1 MPTDTLQIYLSITGL
16 MITAAGLSLVYIQL
30 RDVKRSIRT
39 ATHATVFE
47 LAADFRG
54 HLVQYPRLRK
64 YFFDGVDIEPEDEE
78 YDRVVT
84 IAELYL
90 NYLEDIAVLGDGF
103 GKENLPALERFSRTA
118 LEKSPVLRRHLSGNR
133 DSYSQALHRILDN
146 YELSQEA

>member
-1 MPTDTLQIYLSITGL
+1 MQIYLSIAGL
-16 MITAAGLSLVYIQL
+16 VITAVGLSLLYIQL
-30 RDVKRSIRT
+30 RDVKKSIRT

-54 HLVQYPRLRK
+54 HLVQYPQLRK
-64 YFFDGVDIEPEDEE
+64 YFFGGVDIGPEDED

-103 GKENLPALERFSRTA
+103 GKENLPALEQFSKIA
-118 LEKSPVLRRHLSGNR
+118 LERSPILRRHLSRNR
-133 DSYSQALHRILDN
+133 ASYSQALYRVLRAVS
-146 YELSQEA
+146 EPEA